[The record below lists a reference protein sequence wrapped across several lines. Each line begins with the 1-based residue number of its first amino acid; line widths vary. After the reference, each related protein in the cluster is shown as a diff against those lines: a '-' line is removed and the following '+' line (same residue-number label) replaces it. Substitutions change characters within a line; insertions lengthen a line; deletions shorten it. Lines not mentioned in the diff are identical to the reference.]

1 MDYIPV
7 FLVLFI
13 DWLCCRLPIRRL
25 SQTTVTVNVQ
35 DATLSD
41 VLWEIQRQ
49 TDFTFIYSTNDVKNV
64 KVRNLRV
71 TNGKIAAVLDE
82 CLKNSGLAYV
92 VKDGAIAIRPANEVN
107 AVKAVEQANV
117 ISGTVVDETGEPVI
131 GANVLVKGTTNGQ
144 ITDLNGGFSIKV
156 EHASATLLVSY
167 VGYVRQEVKATS
179 GKILKIV
186 LVPDANMMEEVVVT
200 GYGTFKKSAYAGSAA
215 SVKNEK
221 IADVPSVSFFTF
233 CKEMLDKYEQ
243 DTRITMIAGFNNE
256 EITPDVPYDY
266 FFASTFSIWGWAS
279 WKRVIDQWDEHYT
292 FLEDKFNMQ
301 QLEQLIKERK
311 FRKDFIY
318 MCHRH
323 KENNKAYYETIF
335 HASMLFN
342 SGLSIVPT
350 RNMINNLGATADSTH
365 FAGSVHTMP
374 RGYRRIFTMKRYE
387 VEFPLKHPRYVIENV
402 AYKKAVYRIM
412 GWGHPWIKIGRS
424 FEELFL
430 NLRYGNFS
438 IITKAIKNRINKWL
452 KRDQHR

>member
-1 MDYIPV
+1 MKP
-7 FLVLFI
+7 FLVDVPVLILFFNRPQQLSQVFEQVRNARPSKLFLYQDGPRGEHDLPGIKACREVTDQI
-13 DWLCCRLPIRRL
+13 DWDCKVHRMYQEKNYGCDPSEYI
-25 SQTTVTVNVQ
+25 SQKW
-35 DATLSD
+35 AFSM
-41 VLWEIQRQ
+41 
-49 TDFTFIYSTNDVKNV
+49 
-64 KVRNLRV
+64 
-71 TNGKIAAVLDE
+71 
-82 CLKNSGLAYV
+82 
-92 VKDGAIAIRPANEVN
+92 
-107 AVKAVEQANV
+107 
-117 ISGTVVDETGEPVI
+117 VD
-131 GANVLVKGTTNGQ
+131 KC
-144 ITDLNGGFSIKV
+144 
-156 EHASATLLVSY
+156 
-167 VGYVRQEVKATS
+167 
-179 GKILKIV
+179 IV
-186 LVPDANMMEEVVVT
+186 LEDD
-200 GYGTFKKSAYAGSAA
+200 
-215 SVKNEK
+215 
-221 IADVPSVSFFTF
+221 DVPSVSFFTF

-342 SGLSIVPT
+342 SGLAIVPT
-350 RNMINNLGATADSTH
+350 R
-365 FAGSVHTMP
+365 
-374 RGYRRIFTMKRYE
+374 
-387 VEFPLKHPRYVIENV
+387 IENV

>member
-1 MDYIPV
+1 MKPSLVDVPV
-7 FLVLFI
+7 LILFFNRPQQLSQVFEQVRKARPSKLFLYQDGPRGERDLPGIKACREVVDQI
-13 DWLCCRLPIRRL
+13 DWECEVHRKYQEKNYGCDPSEYI
-25 SQTTVTVNVQ
+25 SQKW
-35 DATLSD
+35 AFSM
-41 VLWEIQRQ
+41 
-49 TDFTFIYSTNDVKNV
+49 
-64 KVRNLRV
+64 
-71 TNGKIAAVLDE
+71 
-82 CLKNSGLAYV
+82 
-92 VKDGAIAIRPANEVN
+92 
-107 AVKAVEQANV
+107 
-117 ISGTVVDETGEPVI
+117 VD
-131 GANVLVKGTTNGQ
+131 KC
-144 ITDLNGGFSIKV
+144 
-156 EHASATLLVSY
+156 
-167 VGYVRQEVKATS
+167 
-179 GKILKIV
+179 IV
-186 LVPDANMMEEVVVT
+186 LEDD
-200 GYGTFKKSAYAGSAA
+200 
-215 SVKNEK
+215 
-221 IADVPSVSFFTF
+221 DVPSVSFFTF
-233 CKEMLDKYEQ
+233 CKEMLDRYEQ

-292 FLEDKFNMQ
+292 FLEDTFNMQ
-301 QLEQLIKERK
+301 QLEQLMKERK

-335 HASMLFN
+335 HASMLF
-342 SGLSIVPT
+342 
-350 RNMINNLGATADSTH
+350 
-365 FAGSVHTMP
+365 AGSVHTLP
-374 RGYRRIFTMKRYE
+374 KGYRRIFTMKRYE